1 MNRGLRNL
9 VYVIVLLAIGLIIIY
24 SHTGLPTK
32 EKEHE
37 TVVPGYGA
45 GVVSP
50 LTPMLGYVSLP
61 IQPGEEEIPQGA
73 NPQILVQPSE
83 LKKHLND
90 WIIVDCREREL
101 YEEGHIPNAI
111 HLGESCNDFFREELE
126 IPGVGV
132 VGEFNVPS
140 VEDLEKRLS
149 EVGIRMDKTILFY
162 DAAKPSEDVPG
173 LYGLMAGYAFVP
185 FWYMEWLGHK
195 DVRVLDG
202 GIEAWIAE
210 GLPLET
216 KINKLPPSNFK
227 ANVVKNRLATTEDV
241 LKIAKGELKAQLIDN
256 RTPDEFLGRV
266 KAPSPAVAEK
276 IKRAGRIPNTIRNI
290 PHSYIYINPPN
301 DFRLRPLYQLNR
313 LYQGLNKEEWTVF
326 YCVTGTRS
334 SLNYFVARLLGFK
347 NPALYHDSWIVWGNN
362 ETLPVV
368 K

>member
-1 MNRGLRNL
+1 M
-9 VYVIVLLAIGLIIIY
+9 
-24 SHTGLPTK
+24 T
-32 EKEHE
+32 
-37 TVVPGYGA
+37 
-45 GVVSP
+45 
-50 LTPMLGYVSLP
+50 
-61 IQPGEEEIPQGA
+61 
-73 NPQILVQPSE
+73 
-83 LKKHLND
+83 
-90 WIIVDCREREL
+90 
-101 YEEGHIPNAI
+101 
-111 HLGESCNDFFREELE
+111 FFREELE

-140 VEDLEKRLS
+140 AEDLEKRLS

-173 LYGLMAGYAFVP
+173 LYGMMAGYAFVP

-195 DVRVLDG
+195 DVRVLNG

-241 LKIAKGELKAQLIDN
+241 LKIAKGEVKAQLIDA

-276 IKRAGRIPNTIRNI
+276 IKRAGRIPNTIRNV
-290 PHSYIYINPPN
+290 PHSFMYINPPN
-301 DFRLRPLYQLNR
+301 DFRFRPLYQLNR
-313 LYQGLNKEEWTVF
+313 LNQGLNKEEWTVF
-326 YCVTGTRS
+326 YCVTGTRA

-347 NPALYHDSWIVWGNN
+347 NPGLYHDSWIVWGNN